1 MALRVLVVEDFEP
14 WRRFISS
21 VLQPQPDVQVL
32 LEVSDGLE
40 AVYQAE
46 VLRPDIILLDIGLP
60 RLNGIKVASRIR
72 DISPDSKILFLTEES
87 SPEVAQAALEAGGSG
102 YVVKSDAGRE
112 LLAAVKAMGD
122 GNRYV
127 SSRLTGQVCFAAP
140 HDDTADFSRCMT
152 RPMVAVPRS

>member
-14 WRRFISS
+14 WRRFVSS
-21 VLQPQPDVQVL
+21 VLQLQPDVLVL

-40 AVYQAE
+40 AVYQAQ
-46 VLRPDIILLDIGLP
+46 VLRPDLVLLDIGLP

-72 DISPDSKILFLTEES
+72 DVSPGSKVLFLSEES
-87 SPEVAQAALEAGGSG
+87 SPDVAQAALEAGGTG

-112 LLAAVKAMGD
+112 LLAAVKATGD

-127 SSRLTGQVCFAAP
+127 SARLTGQVFFAAP
-140 HDDTADFSRCMT
+140 HDSTAGTS
-152 RPMVAVPRS
+152 AAA